1 MLISITVLGSAVIE
15 TTFKSYA
22 HEGQLLVLSS
32 DLDEVD
38 ENLERVYY
46 DWSMADE
53 QMNALIVP
61 SDYLITSCVPS
72 TLINERY
79 MFQFAFVNQAFTGH
93 FEGLM
98 SNRDAVDIYLYMRQ
112 REWIVPVIDDQF
124 HVALLDQF
132 VKSLRLAALD
142 LVFVSVVEPG
152 LRGGCF
158 W

>member
-1 MLISITVLGSAVIE
+1 MEDRTMMNIFDKKNGGSKGGGGRLLISITVLGSAVIE
-15 TTFKSYA
+15 TTLKSYA
-22 HEGQLLVLSS
+22 HEGRLLVLSS

-46 DWSMADE
+46 DWPMADE

-98 SNRDAVDIYLYMRQ
+98 SNRDA
-112 REWIVPVIDDQF
+112 
-124 HVALLDQF
+124 
-132 VKSLRLAALD
+132 

-152 LRGGCF
+152 LVKGVVSGKDGAERIYE
-158 W
+158 WL